1 MKNIYIDEN
10 LINSS
15 EYQEFIRKNPS
26 YGSLTIRVF
35 TASGAIPISNLKV
48 TISTVIGKNNVIF
61 FEGYSDSSG
70 IIESISLPAP
80 RLNQDDLVI
89 PSGTTYNI
97 LATYVP
103 DNLSKNFEVEIYE
116 GVNVVQKI
124 NVAFKEVN
132 NSGS

>member
-26 YGSLTIRVF
+26 YGSLTIRVS

-89 PSGTTYNI
+89 PNGTTYNI

>member
-15 EYQEFIRKNPS
+15 EYQEFIRNNPS
-26 YGSLTIRVF
+26 YGSLTIRVS

-89 PSGTTYNI
+89 PNGTTYNI

-103 DNLSKNFEVEIYE
+103 DNLSKNFEVDIYE

-124 NVAFKEVN
+124 NVTFKEVN

>member
-15 EYQEFIRKNPS
+15 EYQEFIRNNPS
-26 YGSLTIRVF
+26 YGSLTIRVS

-89 PSGTTYNI
+89 PTGTTYNI

>member
-26 YGSLTIRVF
+26 EGSLTIRVS

-48 TISTVIGKNNVIF
+48 TISTIIGGNNVIF

-80 RLNQDDLVI
+80 KLNQDDLVV
-89 PSGTTYNI
+89 PVGTTYNI
-97 LATYVP
+97 LATYIP
-103 DNLSKNFEVEIYE
+103 DNVNKNFKVEIFE

>member
-15 EYQEFIRKNPS
+15 EYQEFIRENPS
-26 YGSLTIRVF
+26 KGSLTIRVS

-48 TISTVIGKNNVIF
+48 TISTIIGGNNVIF

-80 RLNQDDLVI
+80 KLNQDDLVV
-89 PSGTTYNI
+89 PVGTTYNI
-97 LATYVP
+97 LATYIP
-103 DNLSKNFEVEIYE
+103 DNVNKNFKVEIFE